1 MDKAIIGKKLGM
13 TQMFLENGEM
23 IPVTAILAG
32 PCPVVQV
39 KTQEKDGYQAVQVA
53 FQPVKERKLTKPA
66 RGHLAK
72 ASVDP
77 HRVIR
82 EFRLTDMGKYE
93 VGSKISADVFATGEA
108 VDVTGTSRGKGF
120 AGGIKRH
127 GFHRGPM
134 AHGSKYHRAPGS
146 LQSRDASRVFKGR
159 KLPGHLGNVRRTV
172 QNLQVVKVDAE
183 RNLIVVKGSVP
194 GPIGGIVTIKN
205 SVKA

>member
-13 TQMFLENGEM
+13 TQMFIENGEL

-53 FQPVKERKLTKPA
+53 FQPVRERKLTKPA
-66 RGHLAK
+66 RGHLVK
-72 ASVDP
+72 ANVEP

-82 EFRLTDMGKYE
+82 ELRMAETGKYQ
-93 VGSKISADVFATGEA
+93 VGSQITADVFASGEA

-159 KLPGHLGNVRRTV
+159 KLPGQKGNVRRTV
-172 QNLQVVKVDAE
+172 QNLQIVKVDVE
-183 RNLIVVKGSVP
+183 RNLILVKGSIP
-194 GPIGGIVTIKN
+194 GPIGGIVTVKN

>member
-13 TQMFLENGEM
+13 TQMFIENGEL

-66 RGHLAK
+66 RGHLVK
-72 ASVDP
+72 ANVEP

-82 EFRLTDMGKYE
+82 ELRMAETGKYQ
-93 VGSKISADVFATGEA
+93 VGSQITADVFASGEA

-159 KLPGHLGNVRRTV
+159 KLPGQKGNVRRTV
-172 QNLQVVKVDAE
+172 QNLQIVKVDVE
-183 RNLIVVKGSVP
+183 RNLILVKGSIP
-194 GPIGGIVTIKN
+194 GPIGGIVTVKN